1 MSPEAEA
8 VGLAQS
14 WNSLSD
20 PAVPMVKGRAG
31 PRSNSSLTDT
41 PACRRTSAGS
51 IATLVCSGLRA
62 GRGPGT
68 VGAGALIL
76 LAPPLAH
83 WRTTP
88 PSLYFRVVPLKK
100 GLDILYSMLG
110 LFWHAC
116 SSLTTKFGPCFSW
129 GPKTA
134 LNDLFHSNSAVPEFI
149 ELLSVDSPVESYR
162 HRM

>member
-100 GLDILYSMLG
+100 GLKPLILRPKKSVDRPLRCCICWG
-110 LFWHAC
+110 VR
-116 SSLTTKFGPCFSW
+116 SSSKRMRLALRRLEALKALCLADTVVSSTR
-129 GPKTA
+129 TA
-134 LNDLFHSNSAVPEFI
+134 LGFF
-149 ELLSVDSPVESYR
+149 
-162 HRM
+162 